1 MRLLLHLGMQEL
13 TNEGQPAVLL
23 MGRAQMSLAAS
34 QFPESL
40 GTSTCCTVG
49 KLVCVVW
56 LGVEGMGGEGIDWG
70 KY

>member
-13 TNEGQPAVLL
+13 TNEGGQPAVLL
-23 MGRAQMSLAAS
+23 VGRAQMSLAAS

-49 KLVCVVW
+49 KLVWVVW
-56 LGVEGMGGEGIDWG
+56 LGVEGMGRRGH
-70 KY
+70 